1 MNRPK
6 LPVRPLEVERPHQSR
21 PEAKEGDEREVKG
34 AMPFVH
40 TKIGQ
45 ARGTFIP
52 SACPMTVRLHAAFTQ
67 RAFEANS

>member
-6 LPVRPLEVERPHQSR
+6 KTSARPEMGRPHQSR
-21 PEAKEGDEREVKG
+21 PEAKGGDEREVKG
-34 AMPFVH
+34 ALPFVH

-52 SACPMTVRLHAAFTQ
+52 SACPITVRLHAAFTQ